1 MKSGEKQVRVNRTT
15 WVLASYAA
23 ILYVL
28 RVGLEGSSLGQALGP
43 HLRFAFASFALLVAP
58 LWFFGF
64 GAGNWL
70 RQRLRFRILRIVAPA
85 SLGIPYLVF
94 AYGVDHFDASIA
106 AAIFGVPVAL
116 AALLELAPRSPKLL
130 WQDTLTLTI
139 LAGLYMFKVFAAA
152 WPYPGLAGLPK
163 LYIADIALYLYLIL
177 RQLEGVGYRFIPSAS
192 ALWIGMREWLF
203 FLPFGIGL
211 GFAMHFIHFH
221 PQMPLLTAALTAI
234 LVTFL
239 FVAIPE
245 ELFFRG
251 ILQNLLETRLGTR
264 RALILA
270 ALLFGLSH
278 FNKGTALNSRY
289 VLLATIA
296 GIFYGRAWRA
306 QRQLLASVIT
316 HTAVDV
322 VWALWFR

>member
-1 MKSGEKQVRVNRTT
+1 VKSGEKQVRVNRTT
-15 WVLASYAA
+15 WALASYAA

-43 HLRFAFASFALLVAP
+43 HLRFAFASFALLLAP
-58 LWFFGF
+58 LWLFGF
-64 GAGNWL
+64 GAGDWL
-70 RQRLRFRILRIVAPA
+70 RQRMRFRVLRIVVPA
-85 SLGIPYLVF
+85 SLGIPYLAF
-94 AYGVDHFDASIA
+94 AYGVGHLDASVA

-163 LYIADIALYLYLIL
+163 LYIADLALYLYLL
-177 RQLEGVGYRFIPSAS
+177 VRRLEDVGYSFIPSAS
-192 ALWIGMREWLF
+192 ALWTGLREWFF

-221 PQMPLLTAALTAI
+221 PQIPSLTAALTAI

-239 FVAIPE
+239 FVAVPE

-251 ILQNLLETRLGTR
+251 ILQNLLETSLGSR

-278 FNKGTALNSRY
+278 FNKVAAFNWRY

-306 QRQLLASVIT
+306 HRQLLACIMT

-322 VWALWFR
+322 VWSLWFR